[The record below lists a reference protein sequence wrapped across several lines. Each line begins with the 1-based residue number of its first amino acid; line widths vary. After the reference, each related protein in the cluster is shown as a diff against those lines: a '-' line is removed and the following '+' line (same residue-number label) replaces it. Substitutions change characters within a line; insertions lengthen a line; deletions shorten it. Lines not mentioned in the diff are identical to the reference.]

1 MDFDD
6 RGVKWP
12 VDWSAVW
19 VGALVALGVALVFGL
34 AGIALGAHKVG
45 VQVTSWSDFS
55 VGALIFSVFGAFL
68 ALVAGGWS
76 ACRIGGFRRSDKAM
90 LHGGIV
96 WTVATPL
103 LLVVTALGAGVYF
116 GGWYGGLAGTPA
128 WVTGPK
134 AVDPNAALI
143 ARNSALGSLTA
154 LLLGLIGAVIGGWM
168 GSGEPMRI
176 SFGRTAEPE
185 LTEDERASRV
195 KVRRI

>member
-1 MDFDD
+1 MDFDE

-19 VGALVALGVALVFGL
+19 VGALTALAVALVFGL

-45 VQVTSWSDFS
+45 VRVTSWSDFS
-55 VGALIFSVFGAFL
+55 FGALIFSVFGAFL
-68 ALVAGGWS
+68 AFAAGGWS
-76 ACRIGGFRRSDKAM
+76 ACKLGGFRRSERAI

-96 WTVATPL
+96 WTVATPI
-103 LLVVTALGAGVYF
+103 LLVVTALGAGVYL

-128 WVTGPK
+128 WVAGAK
-134 AVDPNAALI
+134 ELDPNAALV

-154 LLLGLIGAVIGGWM
+154 LLLGLVGAAIGGWI

-176 SFGRTAEPE
+176 SFRKLTDDERTA
-185 LTEDERASRV
+185 
-195 KVRRI
+195 RRKSA